1 MNYSDLERAHL
12 TWQILKGILL
22 VWGFLFAHVVWLEA
36 VDLMKSEDLL
46 FGSWGSRWEG
56 QKTDPKDEHYVSIY
70 QRSLYEH
77 HTKLLPGCSK

>member
-36 VDLMKSEDLL
+36 VDLMKE
-46 FGSWGSRWEG
+46 
-56 QKTDPKDEHYVSIY
+56 
-70 QRSLYEH
+70 
-77 HTKLLPGCSK
+77 